1 MKYYNYDIVF
11 QEVPDEVSLAINI
24 TGCPNHCEGCHSPHL
39 WQDIGEPLT
48 EEALISLIAK
58 YESLITCVCLMGGDA
73 EPHNVMAL
81 LQYVREHTNLR
92 TAWYS
97 GRDKL
102 PDFVNMMQCNMIE
115 TVQCNMVETVQC
127 TVSTGATM
135 LSLQDIFNYIKLGP
149 YIPEKGG
156 LKSKTTNQRIYRI
169 EENEMI
175 DITERMQTL

>member
-39 WQDIGEPLT
+39 WQDIGESLT
-48 EEALISLIAK
+48 EEALNSIIDK

-73 EPHNVMAL
+73 EPEEVVRL
-81 LQYVREHTNLR
+81 LRHVRTHTNLK

-102 PDFVNMMQCNMIE
+102 PSI
-115 TVQCNMVETVQC
+115 VETMC
-127 TVSTGATM
+127 TS
-135 LSLQDIFNYIKLGP
+135 SLQDIFNYIKLGP

-169 EENEMI
+169 EGNEMI
-175 DITERMQTL
+175 DITERMQ

>member
-81 LQYVREHTNLR
+81 LQYVRERTHLR

-102 PDFVNMMQCNMIE
+102 PSI
-115 TVQCNMVETVQC
+115 VETMC
-127 TVSTGATM
+127 TS
-135 LSLQDIFNYIKLGP
+135 SLQNIFNYIKLGP

-169 EENEMI
+169 EGNERI

>member
-39 WQDIGEPLT
+39 WEDTGRLLDEDVLDRIIGR
-48 EEALISLIAK
+48 
-58 YESLITCVCLMGGDA
+58 YGNLITCVCLMGGDA
-73 EPHNVMAL
+73 EPEEVVRL
-81 LQYVREHTNLR
+81 LRRVRTHTNLK

-102 PDFVNMMQCNMIE
+102 PDFVNMMH
-115 TVQCNMVETVQC
+115 CNMVETVQC
-127 TVSTGATM
+127 TVSTGVPM

-169 EENEMI
+169 EGNEMI